1 MDVNEGASS
10 KLQLSSQYR
19 IRVMLTSLLVCV
31 ISGCNLQQGPVVPTP
46 TLIPTPTAFEAPADQ
61 PTRTPISPVAPT
73 VVDLAPPPV
82 TNLVTPTAF
91 PLGVTSAAVTPGSGT
106 IIPTV
111 STLEAVKSTTIQADA
126 GRTVGLN
133 YTVTMTT
140 GSLTLTLQG
149 PGGAIW
155 QKTFTTAETGRAEIT
170 IPQTG
175 AYDVMAHTDRFDGT
189 YTLSWD

>member
-1 MDVNEGASS
+1 MTSS
-10 KLQLSSQYR
+10 KFQVPNQYR
-19 IRVMLTSLLVCV
+19 NKLLLISLFVCV
-31 ISGCNLQQGPVVPTP
+31 LSGCNLQQGPLVPTP
-46 TLIPTPTAFEAPADQ
+46 TLMPTPTAFEELPDQ
-61 PTRTPISPVAPT
+61 PTRTPINPAPT
-73 VVDLAPPPV
+73 VVDLAPPPL
-82 TNLVTPTAF
+82 TAMQTPTAL
-91 PLGVTSAAVTPGSGT
+91 PLGVATSAAVTPGSGT

-140 GSLTLTLQG
+140 GSLTLTMQG
-149 PGGAIW
+149 SGGAVW
-155 QKTFTTAETGRAEIT
+155 QKTFTAAETGRAEIV

-175 AYDVMAHTDRFDGT
+175 AYDVMAHTERFDGT

>member
-1 MDVNEGASS
+1 MLKTVISS
-10 KLQLSSQYR
+10 KLHVLSQHR
-19 IRVMLTSLLVCV
+19 TNIMLVSIIAFVL
-31 ISGCNLQQGPVVPTP
+31 SGCNLQQVPIVPTA
-46 TLIPTPTAFEAPADQ
+46 TLMATPTAFETQPDQ
-61 PTRTPISPVAPT
+61 PTRTPINPAQPT
-73 VVDLAPPPV
+73 VVDLAPPPL
-82 TNLVTPTAF
+82 TGLVTPTAF
-91 PLGVTSAAVTPGSGT
+91 PLGATSAAVTPGSGT

-140 GSLTLTLQG
+140 GSLTLTMQG
-149 PGGAIW
+149 PGGAVW
-155 QKTFTTAETGRAEIT
+155 QKTFTAAETGRAEII

-175 AYDVMAHTDRFDGT
+175 AYDVMAHTERFDGT